1 MSVMNNNDYEP
12 DRRSDV
18 AETNPMVPALD
29 FIDSGPGKVA
39 TNGDEGA
46 RVNLRGSE
54 GIRVLNGDIFGAE
67 EVRVPMEVEG
77 EKVGAFDGAMRVDEE
92 MGPRAGDVKNEA
104 NRIEPRV
111 ERSRVTSSAHG
122 KRQGEMGKSSVSEYD
137 SMLSKFDEF
146 AAAGPSRPLGYG
158 FEIGDM
164 VWGKVK
170 SHPWWPGHIYSE
182 AFATPSVRRSK
193 REGHVLVAF
202 FGDSSYGW
210 FDPAEL
216 VAFDP
221 NYAEKSRQT
230 NSRTFVKAVEEAV
243 DEASRRRA
251 LGLACRCRN
260 PYNFRPTDVQGYFAV
275 DVGDYEPGT
284 VYSANLINKARDSFQ
299 SKETLAFVKQ
309 LALTPTSVEH
319 EGIHFIK
326 NRATVLAYRKAVYE
340 EFDETYAQ
348 AFGHQPVR
356 PARPTQDTIQQP
368 SRAPLSGP
376 LVIAEAL
383 GKGKSSAKSTKV
395 KDQPKKEK
403 YLFKRR
409 ENTNSPKEASSAQ
422 PVFVEGSSAIADGNF
437 VLQKRAPAVPLE
449 PQIPATQEQTKILGL
464 GRDLT
469 GQEALTTEEK
479 LAVSNF
485 SMASSQTNASKVES
499 AARSPADQA
508 PPGYSSH
515 PLEAKPSALDKG
527 KAAVGEMKE
536 RLGSTSRDNP
546 GIVSD
551 TPYSIMVE
559 PKDGRPSSAAVKS
572 VEGFDQV
579 QDGSMTEDKIHGGG
593 SRMLTDNGA
602 KKTKARKRPREELN
616 AGKSVLLQKKR
627 KKELMSSSTEKSVLL
642 EKKKKKKALMS
653 SDTMQMRAIGGK
665 SGASAS
671 KEAGKSVQLALAPR
685 EDLQVDHQKKGDPA
699 STSLLPGSVQ
709 TEQMA
714 GRGQVELE
722 LPQLLSDLR
731 ALALNP
737 FHDVERRSAFIR
749 KVFLR
754 FRSLVYQKS
763 IASLPLSENESNETR
778 ASKSP
783 TVNAGYES
791 PPGVTIRDLPSSKAQ
806 KPPFRPDDPT
816 KGGRKR
822 GPSDRQEEIALKK
835 KKKLSDLKLLT
846 TEKKVVAQKAPE
858 VPRVDNKEP
867 VAPKG
872 KLGKPGSVKKPVPLA
887 RSPEPTM
894 LVMKFPPGATLP
906 SLPELKARFARF
918 GPLDPSA
925 LRVFWQ
931 SLTCRV
937 VFRYKEDAQAALRF
951 VEGSN
956 NLFGSTNVR
965 CSIRESGVAAL
976 ESDSSKVQR
985 EDASVGTQSRDS
997 AVEQRPAAPFSSQLL
1012 QQPGVQLKSCLKKS
1026 NGEEIGSVPGGN
1038 GGGKGTPR
1046 VKFMLGGEDSRNNF
1060 NNNNN
1065 NANFADGGA
1074 SSSSSHAM
1082 EIDSKNFQKVVTPPP
1097 SLPVPPLPTVQ
1108 LSRPPNNLHY
1118 ADTVPR
1124 NAYNFNT
1131 PNAPHMPSVDIGQ
1144 QMLSLLTRCNDVVTN
1159 VTGMLG
1165 YVPYH
1170 PL

>member
-1 MSVMNNNDYEP
+1 
-12 DRRSDV
+12 
-18 AETNPMVPALD
+18 MVPALD
-29 FIDSGPGKVA
+29 FVDSSPGEVA
-39 TNGDEGA
+39 INGHEGA
-46 RVNLRGSE
+46 RVNLSGSE
-54 GIRVLNGDIFGAE
+54 GIRVLNNDIFGAE

-77 EKVGAFDGAMRVDEE
+77 EKVGDFDSAIRVDED
-92 MGPRAGDVKNEA
+92 MGPRAGDAKNEA

-111 ERSRVTSSAHG
+111 ERIRVTSSAHG

-137 SMLSKFDEF
+137 SILSKFDEF

-216 VAFDP
+216 IAFDP

-251 LGLACRCRN
+251 LGLACWCRN
-260 PYNFRPTDVQGYFAV
+260 PYNFRPMDVQGYFAV

-284 VYSANLINKARDSFQ
+284 VYSANQINKARDSFQ

-309 LALTPTSVEH
+309 LAMTPTSVEH

-326 NRATVLAYRKAVYE
+326 NRATVLAYRKAVFE

-422 PVFVEGSSAIADGNF
+422 PVFVEDSSAIADGNF
-437 VLQKRAPAVPLE
+437 VLQKRTPAVPLE
-449 PQIPATQEQTKILGL
+449 SQIPAMQEQTKILGL

-485 SMASSQTNASKVES
+485 SMAISQTNTSKVES
-499 AARSPADQA
+499 AARSRADQA

-515 PLEAKPSALDKG
+515 LFEAKPSLDKG

-536 RLGSTSRDNP
+536 RLGSISRDNP

-551 TPYSIMVE
+551 IPYSIMVDS
-559 PKDGRPSSAAVKS
+559 KDGRPSSAAVKPA
-572 VEGFDQV
+572 EGFEQV

-593 SRMLTDNGA
+593 SRMPTDSGA
-602 KKTKARKRPREELN
+602 KKTKARKRPREGLN
-616 AGKSVLLQKKR
+616 SEKSVLLQKKR

-671 KEAGKSVQLALAPR
+671 KEAGKSVLLALAPR

-699 STSLLPGSVQ
+699 STSLLPGFVQ
-709 TEQMA
+709 TDQMA

-731 ALALNP
+731 ALALYP

-763 IASLPLSENESNETR
+763 IASFPLFENESNETR

-806 KPPFRPDDPT
+806 KPPFRDDDPT

-858 VPRVDNKEP
+858 LPRVDNKEP
-867 VAPKG
+867 VAPKL

-937 VFRYKEDAQAALRF
+937 VFRYKQDAQAALRF

-1038 GGGKGTPR
+1038 GGGSKGTPR

-1065 NANFADGGA
+1065 ANFADGGA
-1074 SSSSSHAM
+1074 SSSSSSHAM

-1097 SLPVPPLPTVQ
+1097 SLPVLPLRTVQ

-1118 ADTVPR
+1118 ADTLPR

-1131 PNAPHMPSVDIGQ
+1131 PNAPPRMPSVDIGQ